1 MRQGLGL
8 SNKAIRV
15 HNKRSILT
23 HLAKSGPLSKSEL
36 AFRTQLSI
44 PAVSKILSDLDAESK
59 IMLLPG
65 PVQSRGNSA
74 GIYALSN
81 KLSPILCLNVSP
93 NKIAALVVTADLEL
107 LLEASETKIN
117 VETPEALIDMVCD
130 VYHNARKACKQSKLR
145 VAIGLHGQVSRH
157 SGASLHMPLAKWK
170 GGFECRYLLAQR
182 LDTDVIV
189 ENDCVGL
196 ALAEKWQSE
205 RPEHFCV
212 VNLDYGI
219 GSAFIIDE
227 QVSFGRSHANGE
239 IGHNLVDIHGKQCGC
254 GQRGCLETVA
264 SLSALQSEWDKV
276 IQNGCIGNAHF
287 IDAVLANHPNA
298 IRLSE
303 NGVNAIGRTLSNCLN
318 LVGIEKILLYGRL
331 CKLGDAWL
339 SSIREAIASHPFN
352 DYDDITQHQTQVI
365 YGELSTSQQLKGLAY
380 LFIEQSLNSPEHY

>member
-1 MRQGLGL
+1 MEMRQGLGL

-15 HNKRSILT
+15 HNKRSILM

-36 AFRTQLSI
+36 ASRTQLSI
-44 PAVSKILSDLDAESK
+44 PAVSKILSELDAESK
-59 IMLLPG
+59 IMLFPG
-65 PVQSRGNSA
+65 PVQRRGNSA

-107 LLEASETKIN
+107 LFEASETEIN
-117 VETPEALIDMVCD
+117 VETPEALIDAVCD
-130 VYHNARKACKQSKLR
+130 VYDNARNASKQRKLR

-182 LDTDVIV
+182 LDTEVIV

-227 QVSFGRSHANGE
+227 QVFFSRSHANGE
-239 IGHNLVDIHGKQCGC
+239 IGHTLVDIHGKQCGC

-276 IQNGCIGNAHF
+276 LQKGCIGNAHF
-287 IDAVLANHPNA
+287 IDAVLANHPSA

-303 NGVNAIGRTLSNCLN
+303 NAVNVIGRTLSNCLN
-318 LVGIEKILLYGRL
+318 LVGIEQILLYGPL
-331 CKLGDAWL
+331 CELGDAWL

-352 DYDDITQHQTQVI
+352 DNDELTQHQTQVI
-365 YGELSTSQQLKGLAY
+365 FGELSTSQQLKGLAY
-380 LFIEQSLNSPEHY
+380 LFIEKSLN